1 MESHKSPIYNK
12 VCVNGRFCNVS
23 ESLSYLVD
31 QRYSGKKSKRP
42 ANMCHMPV
50 FGDKR
55 QKPHQ
60 IAGCMQTSKYKSNVL
75 SCLPLLKA
83 A

>member
-1 MESHKSPIYNK
+1 MAACTGMESNKSPIYNK
-12 VCVNGRFCNVS
+12 VCVSGRFCNVS

-42 ANMCHMPV
+42 ATKCHMPV

-55 QKPHQ
+55 HKPYQ
-60 IAGCMQTSKYKSNVL
+60 PRRPYADFEK
-75 SCLPLLKA
+75 
-83 A
+83 

>member
-31 QRYSGKKSKRP
+31 QRYPGKKSERP
-42 ANMCHMPV
+42 ATMCHMPV
-50 FGDKR
+50 FGGER
-55 QKPHQ
+55 YKP
-60 IAGCMQTSKYKSNVL
+60 
-75 SCLPLLKA
+75 
-83 A
+83 